1 MHASSLF
8 EDLDPHFLNVKQ
20 NKLSQSVLLP
30 IQSHKEIQSSSC
42 GLAHYWGISPLGW
55 IRQRR
60 KWASSALFWYQVFCF
75 ANSSSGAIRLE
86 ESLSEIEKSRRR
98 CCLCESVCVCMFI
111 GARTRVWVCVRLCLC
126 VCVQGDHSPGEH
138 VEWGWRGNQ
147 TRFLD
152 AVLYGPDGALYSS
165 LAVQLLTVHHV

>member
-1 MHASSLF
+1 MRERVCLHVYRHPHAC
-8 EDLDPHFLNVKQ
+8 V
-20 NKLSQSVLLP
+20 
-30 IQSHKEIQSSSC
+30 
-42 GLAHYWGISPLGW
+42 
-55 IRQRR
+55 
-60 KWASSALFWYQVFCF
+60 
-75 ANSSSGAIRLE
+75 
-86 ESLSEIEKSRRR
+86 
-98 CCLCESVCVCMFI
+98 SVCEIVF
-111 GARTRVWVCVRLCLC
+111 VC